1 MAALPEDFAALTRYV
16 PDWAIGTEA
25 ARNRKR
31 LASPLDEL
39 QALYNAMLPRMED
52 AIAHLKGHPLDALPE
67 PEQDLLNLALMFME
81 VAPAVE
87 IFKHPDVPWGF
98 VAERFEILPG

>member
-1 MAALPEDFAALTRYV
+1 MLLPKAFKPLEKLV
-16 PDWAIGTEA
+16 PDWALETEV

-31 LASPLDEL
+31 LASGYDEV
-39 QALYNAMLPRMED
+39 QAFYQAMLPHMEEI
-52 AIAHLKGHPLDALPE
+52 IAYLKPRPLDALP
-67 PEQDLLNLALMFME
+67 PPCQNLLNLALMFME

-98 VAERFEILPG
+98 AAERFQILPG

>member
-1 MAALPEDFAALTRYV
+1 MPLPEPFQDLSGYV
-16 PDWAIGTEA
+16 ADWAIDTEA

-31 LASPLDEL
+31 LASSMDEL
-39 QALYNAMLPRMED
+39 VAFYNAMLPRMEP
-52 AIAHLKGHPLDALPE
+52 AIEYLNTRPLAALAPPE
-67 PEQDLLNLALMFME
+67 RNLLNLALMFME

-87 IFKHPDVPWGF
+87 IFKDPDVPWGF

>member
-1 MAALPEDFAALTRYV
+1 
-16 PDWAIGTEA
+16 
-25 ARNRKR
+25 
-31 LASPLDEL
+31 
-39 QALYNAMLPRMED
+39 MED
-52 AIAHLKGHPLDALPE
+52 AIAHLKQHPLSAMPPAE
-67 PEQDLLNLALMFME
+67 TNLLNLALMFME